1 MAQAIV
7 RDEILEKYESYFR
20 SGSGQHSKFLKCL
33 FVKHRCGGVFEKY
46 IHKIIVA
53 YLGNSTALPV
63 FGGKHGATNLKGRE

>member
-1 MAQAIV
+1 MNPI
-7 RDEILEKYESYFR
+7 
-20 SGSGQHSKFLKCL
+20 SGLAVDSEHSKFLKCL